1 MKTTSK
7 YWLLEENYELL
18 SNNGRDFLYRF
29 LYIII
34 LTTIEW
40 SVAAIEIA
48 CSIVIKDVHHDN
60 YKNEHQSWTLNRGPS
75 VALNLQ
81 ESPKL

>member
-7 YWLLEENYELL
+7 YWLLEKNYELL
-18 SNNGRDFLYRF
+18 SNNGLDFLHCF
-29 LYIII
+29 LHIII

-60 YKNEHQSWTLNRGPS
+60 YKSEHQSRTLNRGPS

-81 ESPKL
+81 ESFKS

>member
-1 MKTTSK
+1 MKTSK
-7 YWLLEENYELL
+7 CWLLEENYELL
-18 SNNGRDFLYRF
+18 SNYGRDFLYFF

-34 LTTIEW
+34 LTTIVW

-60 YKNEHQSWTLNRGPS
+60 YKNEHQT
-75 VALNLQ
+75 
-81 ESPKL
+81 

>member
-1 MKTTSK
+1 MKLLTDKTTGVIFVVKTTSK
-7 YWLLEENYELL
+7 NWLLEENYELL
-18 SNNGRDFLYRF
+18 SNNGRDFLYCF

-48 CSIVIKDVHHDN
+48 RSIVIKDVHHDN
-60 YKNEHQSWTLNRGPS
+60 YKNEHQS
-75 VALNLQ
+75 
-81 ESPKL
+81 

>member
-18 SNNGRDFLYRF
+18 SNNGRDFLH
-29 LYIII
+29 III

-60 YKNEHQSWTLNRGPS
+60 YKSEHQS
-75 VALNLQ
+75 
-81 ESPKL
+81 